1 MLCLEETVIGNGL
14 YQSYPVVDIAQCV
27 YVLATPQD
35 IALNKFSLTAD
46 QGLQIA
52 SAIGILWATAYAFR
66 VISQFFKS
74 LSNQE
79 E

>member
-1 MLCLEETVIGNGL
+1 MLCLEQQLATPDFF
-14 YQSYPVVDIAQCV
+14 QSYASADISQCV

-35 IALNKFSLTAD
+35 IALNKFTLTAD

-52 SAIGILWATAYAFR
+52 TAIGILWATAYAFR
-66 VISQFFKS
+66 VIGQFLKS